1 MHLAARMDRYAL
13 WWMVCLYMHTL
24 SQRPIQTIV
33 RLGYTA
39 IADRGKEPRLLQQ
52 LYMGVLWLLHGSALL
67 HGSEVRA
74 HARRVERH
82 HDERRY

>member
-33 RLGYTA
+33 RLGYTT

-52 LYMGVLWLLHGSALL
+52 LYM
-67 HGSEVRA
+67 
-74 HARRVERH
+74 
-82 HDERRY
+82 